1 MYNKYEKNFSE
12 NMKIKNCFKIYIYIG
27 YTGQSICCSNRFFF
41 FVRSSDFGGSV
52 YKKIYNNK
60 YSIYYIIYFLRVTL
74 ILCTDGYPFR
84 QDNLSNT
91 VLTVL

>member
-1 MYNKYEKNFSE
+1 MGIPGKVFVVQ
-12 NMKIKNCFKIYIYIG
+12 ID
-27 YTGQSICCSNRFFF
+27 FFF